1 MPFVN
6 QPAPTI
12 AIAGAGVVAAD
23 IIPAFCHALHSKPA
37 ELSAVRIL
45 TRSQP
50 AAWADP
56 KSPDYRADLAQYQQD
71 GAEIHNVD
79 YTDPATLDKALQG
92 VDALLCIFGTYKGNW
107 MSSQKA
113 LALAGE

>member
-1 MPFVN
+1 MPFIN

-23 IIPAFCHALHSKPA
+23 IIPAFCRALHSDPA

-50 AAWADP
+50 AALADP
-56 KSPDYRADLAQYQQD
+56 KDAAYRADLADYQQA
-71 GAEIHNVD
+71 GAEIVNVN
-79 YTDPATLDKALQG
+79 YTDPATLDKALDG

-107 MSSQKA
+107 MQSQKA
-113 LALAGE
+113 LALAGK

>member
-1 MPFVN
+1 MPFII
-6 QPAPTI
+6 QPAPII

-23 IIPAFCHALHSKPA
+23 ITPAFCGALHSKPA

-50 AAWADP
+50 AALTDP
-56 KSPDYRADLAQYQQD
+56 KSPVHRADLAQYQQD
-71 GAEIHNVD
+71 GAEIHKVD
-79 YTDPATLDKALQG
+79 YTDSTTLDKALQG

-107 MSSQKA
+107 NQSQKA